1 MNISSRP
8 FHLISQLTHLMFFYW
23 YSFILIKSEVIC
35 KNVDFECLYIGSV
48 WDLDLRIL
56 ILRLYI
62 RTHTKG
68 KPFNITFTILPFY
81 QKKKNTLTELPS
93 RVLLDLLLLMS
104 KWHIPL
110 TMLIYYQQVEM
121 NGRLNPANSTWI
133 KISDCGGMI
142 LEEQPAKLC
151 ESFRLFLQGMGYGKS
166 WETPFK
172 IHIPPVEDFGKVCHR
187 GECKFLNAP
196 TFCDF

>member
-1 MNISSRP
+1 
-8 FHLISQLTHLMFFYW
+8 MFFYW
-23 YSFILIKSEVIC
+23 YSFILIQSEVIC

-62 RTHTKG
+62 RTHTKE
-68 KPFNITFTILPFY
+68 KPSNITFAILPFY
-81 QKKKNTLTELPS
+81 QEKKYLNWIAIQSPFGSITLDVKIGTS
-93 RVLLDLLLLMS
+93 
-104 KWHIPL
+104 PL

-187 GECKFLNAP
+187 GECEFLNAP